1 MEVKDLVGKRKFTAT
16 LEYDMSLQSDGRTFN
31 CTCTPDKKMLKRL
44 MKGVKLTTKYLRKME
59 KFGYKLENVHFEESE
74 NE

>member
-31 CTCTPDKKMLKRL
+31 CTCTPNKKMMKKLK
-44 MKGVKLTTKYLRKME
+44 KGISLTTKYLRKME
-59 KFGYKLENVHFEESE
+59 KCGYKLENIHLEQKE
-74 NE
+74 ND